1 MRIEKAFSTE
11 IEELLTSVRA
21 DQEFQKGN
29 IKDKRAFQCPDLS
42 CKAAVVCANLD
53 KKPYLRKI
61 FPYYKVVGKHSN
73 TCKIYADVKH
83 PLRKRTLY
91 EEVTYGD
98 GCKEYKPEVR
108 LNVAPADNVKSN
120 FNNVIK
126 PKKERI
132 RVGFLSNK
140 NSSVNGQRQQT
151 MKLSAVIDSWYD
163 KEEIELELPD
173 GEVINIEDFFIKIG
187 GQRLFDLENKM
198 RCYYGLAWFKERQD
212 SFRIG
217 FADTLKINEAE
228 AKPSFFL
235 PHNLIKENNYP
246 KFQMETIKQLANKKP
261 KTVFII
267 SESSPHV
274 KGEFINFDCK
284 KLEYFDYKVD

>member
-1 MRIEKAFSTE
+1 MRIEKAYSTE
-11 IEELLTSVRA
+11 IGELITSKRA
-21 DQEFQKGN
+21 DQEFQQGN
-29 IKDKRAFQCPDLS
+29 IKDKRAFQCPDRS
-42 CKAAVVCANLD
+42 CKAPVICANLD
-53 KKPYLRKI
+53 KKPHLRKI
-61 FPYYKVVGKHSN
+61 YPYYKVIGGHSN

-91 EEVTYGD
+91 EEVTYVD

-120 FNNVIK
+120 FNDVIK

-140 NSSVNGQRQQT
+140 NLLANGQRQQT
-151 MKLSAVIDSWYD
+151 MKLSAVISSWYAN
-163 KEEIELELPD
+163 EELELELPD
-173 GEVINIEDFFIKIG
+173 GEVINIEDFFIKID
-187 GQRLFDLENKM
+187 GQKSFNSENKM
-198 RCYYGLAWFKERQD
+198 RCYYGYAWFKELTD

-217 FADTLKINEAE
+217 FADTLKINEME

-235 PHNLIKENNYP
+235 PHSLIKENNYP

-261 KTVFII
+261 KIVFII
-267 SESSPHV
+267 SENSPRI
-274 KGEFINFDCK
+274 KDGFINFDCK
-284 KLEYFDYKVD
+284 KLEYFDYRVD